1 MNIFKNK
8 FKVIVIVFLKIIAG
22 MMTAAVTV
30 TTGL

>member
-8 FKVIVIVFLKIIAG
+8 FKVIVFLKIIAG

-30 TTGL
+30 TTGH